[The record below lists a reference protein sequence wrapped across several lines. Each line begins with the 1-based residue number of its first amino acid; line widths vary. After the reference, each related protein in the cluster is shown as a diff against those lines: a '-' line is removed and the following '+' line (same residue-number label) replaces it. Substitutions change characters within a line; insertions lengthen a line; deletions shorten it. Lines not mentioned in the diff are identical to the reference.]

1 MKIPL
6 SHQVVDQL
14 SPYHDSQFSA
24 FSTEVLIR
32 FRPGHNRSSS
42 PCTTHDSELMHIR
55 PNSRRRTLP
64 KVFGL
69 YEGGRDNALSNKPL
83 VSRYA
88 QNSDVA
94 TCQNASLLLGYTK
107 KPGDV
112 YQQETVKKVY
122 AGS

>member
-1 MKIPL
+1 
-6 SHQVVDQL
+6 
-14 SPYHDSQFSA
+14 
-24 FSTEVLIR
+24 
-32 FRPGHNRSSS
+32 
-42 PCTTHDSELMHIR
+42 MHIR

-83 VSRYA
+83 VSRYV
-88 QNSDVA
+88 QYSDVA
-94 TCQNASLLLGYTK
+94 TCQYVSILLNCTEN
-107 KPGDV
+107 PGDV

>member
-1 MKIPL
+1 
-6 SHQVVDQL
+6 
-14 SPYHDSQFSA
+14 
-24 FSTEVLIR
+24 
-32 FRPGHNRSSS
+32 
-42 PCTTHDSELMHIR
+42 MHLR

-69 YEGGRDNALSNKPL
+69 YENGLNNALGKKPP

-88 QNSDVA
+88 QNSDVV
-94 TCQNASLLLGYTK
+94 TCQDASLLLGYNK

-122 AGS
+122 TLS

>member
-1 MKIPL
+1 
-6 SHQVVDQL
+6 
-14 SPYHDSQFSA
+14 
-24 FSTEVLIR
+24 
-32 FRPGHNRSSS
+32 
-42 PCTTHDSELMHIR
+42 MHIR

-69 YEGGRDNALSNKPL
+69 YENGVNKALGKKPL

-94 TCQNASLLLGYTK
+94 TLQDTSLLLDYNK
-107 KPGDV
+107 KPGVV
-112 YQQETVKKVY
+112 YQQETVRKVY

>member
-1 MKIPL
+1 
-6 SHQVVDQL
+6 
-14 SPYHDSQFSA
+14 
-24 FSTEVLIR
+24 
-32 FRPGHNRSSS
+32 
-42 PCTTHDSELMHIR
+42 MHIR

-69 YEGGRDNALSNKPL
+69 YENRLNNALGKKPL

-88 QNSDVA
+88 KISDVA
-94 TCQNASLLLGYTK
+94 TCQDTSLLLGYGR

-112 YQQETVKKVY
+112 YQQEIVRKVY